1 MLIYAAI
8 AAFGFLLILVMLF
21 SGELL
26 GGDHD
31 VGHDGSL
38 ALGDGD
44 GGGPSLFSVRIMSS
58 FLTAFGVGGVV
69 GRYYGMSHP
78 AASGIGVA
86 AGVVTA
92 TLVYQFAK
100 LLYSQQASSEVHMT
114 GLVGRTAEVTVA
126 IVDGGVGQV
135 TLTARG
141 ERSDHIARS
150 RDGLAIPR
158 GAEVIIT
165 GLTGDSVVVSRPT
178 GAPGESQ

>member
-1 MLIYAAI
+1 MLIYAAV
-8 AAFGFLLILVMLF
+8 AAFGFLVILIMLVA
-21 SGELL
+21 GEIL

-38 ALGDGD
+38 AHGDA
-44 GGGPSLFSVRIMSS
+44 GGPSVFSVRIMSS

-78 AASGIGVA
+78 AASGVGVA
-86 AGVVTA
+86 AGIVTA
-92 TLVYQFAK
+92 TIVYQFAR

-114 GLVGRTAEVTVA
+114 GLVGRTAEVTVM

-150 RDGLAIPR
+150 NDGRAIPR

>member
-8 AAFGFLLILVMLF
+8 AAFGFLLVFVMLVA
-21 SGELL
+21 GEFV

-31 VGHDGSL
+31 LGHDGSL
-38 ALGDGD
+38 AHGDAT
-44 GGGPSLFSVRIMSS
+44 GPSVFSVRIMSS

-92 TLVYQFAK
+92 TVVYQFAK

-114 GLVGRTAEVTVA
+114 SLVGHTAEVTVA

-141 ERSDHIARS
+141 ERSDHIARAI
-150 RDGLAIPR
+150 DGRAIPR

-165 GLTGDSVVVSRPT
+165 GLSGDSVVVSRPT
-178 GAPGESQ
+178 VAPGESR